1 MKTKN
6 IVIYGLLLAAGICLG
21 WLLFGGSDGHSEHQH
36 DAAAEAQTWTCS
48 MHPQIRQDKPG
59 KCPLCAMDL
68 IPVQSM
74 SASVNS
80 SNPNAVVLSK
90 EALAL
95 ADIQTMTASYSS
107 PVKEIRLYGTI
118 QPNANLFHSQVSHV
132 SGRIERL
139 SVNFAGET
147 VREGQVIAGIYSPD
161 LLNAQQELLEAVKM
175 QNAPLLDAAR
185 EKLRLWKMTDA
196 QIAAVEQSGTPSPV
210 VDITAGSGGV
220 VVEKNVSQGDYVS
233 TGSTLFTLTDL
244 SSVWAVF
251 EAYESDLP
259 HLKTGDKV
267 RFTVQALPEKD
278 FSGKITFINPTL
290 DKTTRTVK
298 IRVEA
303 ANAGMQLKPEM
314 YANAFIQTAQGKDKN
329 AVVIPKTAVLWTGKR
344 SIVYVKE
351 QDSEMPAFALREIE
365 LGAYLGDACIVLS
378 GIDAGEEI
386 VVNGAFTID
395 AAAQL
400 EGKASMMNT
409 GKAEAMPEKSAEPV
423 HAMLEV
429 GGLCGMCKTRIEGA
443 AMSVVG
449 VTSASWDKETRQ
461 LHLHF
466 DPSKT
471 ALDDI
476 SKAVAKSGHDTD
488 KHKADDGIYNALPAC
503 CKYRK

>member
-6 IVIYGLLLAAGICLG
+6 IVIYGLLLTAGIFTG
-21 WLLFGGSDGHSEHQH
+21 WLLFGSSNEHSEHQH
-36 DAAAEAQTWTCS
+36 DAATGVWTCS

-74 SASVNS
+74 SAPVSH
-80 SNPNAVVLSK
+80 PDAVVLSK
-90 EALAL
+90 EAAAL
-95 ADIQTMTASYSS
+95 ADIQTMTAAYSI
-107 PVKEIRLYGTI
+107 PVKEIKLYGTI
-118 QPNANLFHSQVSHV
+118 QPNANLFRSQVSHV
-132 SGRIERL
+132 NGRIERL
-139 SVNFAGET
+139 SVHFVGET

-161 LLNAQQELLEAVKM
+161 LLNAQQELLEATKM

-196 QIAAVEQSGTPSPV
+196 QIAEVEQSGKPSPI
-210 VDITAGSGGV
+210 VDITAGVGGV
-220 VVEKNVSQGDYVS
+220 VVEKNVSHGDYVS

-259 HLKTGDKV
+259 HLKTGDKL
-267 RFTVQALPEKD
+267 RFTVQALPEKE
-278 FSGKITFINPTL
+278 FAGKITFIDPTL

-303 ANAGMQLKPEM
+303 ANVGMQLKPEM
-314 YANAFIQTAQGKDKN
+314 YANAMIQTAQGKERN
-329 AVVIPKTAVLWTGKR
+329 AVVIPRTAVLWTGKR
-344 SIVYVKE
+344 SIVYVRQ
-351 QDSEMPAFALREIE
+351 QDSEMPAFSLREIE
-365 LGAYLGDACIVLS
+365 LGASLGDSCIVLS

-386 VVNGAFTID
+386 VTSGAFTVD

-409 GKAEAMPEKSAEPV
+409 GTKAEKSAAAPT

-429 GGLCGMCKTRIEGA
+429 GGLCGMCKTRIEEA
-443 AMSVVG
+443 AMSVHG
-449 VTSASWDKETRQ
+449 VISANWDKETQQ
-461 LHLHF
+461 LHLNF
-466 DPSKT
+466 DPKT

-476 SKAVAKSGHDTD
+476 SKAVAKSGHDTNL
-488 KHKADDGIYNALPAC
+488 HKANESVYKALPAC
-503 CKYRK
+503 CQYRK